1 MEWLAASFLQIK
13 KDCDFICEYS
23 KQHPLIYRDFL
34 SIWKYSGHIWKRIIN
49 IVKSGLIQA
58 WKF

>member
-1 MEWLAASFLQIK
+1 MSIQNNIHLFTGI
-13 KDCDFICEYS
+13 
-23 KQHPLIYRDFL
+23 FL
-34 SIWKYSGHIWKRIIN
+34 SIWKYGGHIWKRIIN